1 MSPYEKIEALYKANP
16 QEMPF
21 WWYVDHHHRHGFVF
35 GRPDFF
41 VMGRPVIKES
51 TRDLITDP
59 CHKFPSSECNCWF
72 VHAMAGNIGKALEI
86 MPWPLG
92 WIGFERLRGGAK
104 DLTFFPSEDLTRLSR
119 SHPDAARQ
127 LIS

>member
-1 MSPYEKIEALYKANP
+1 VSPYEQIEAVYNAHP
-16 QEMPF
+16 QELPF
-21 WWYVDHHHRHGFVF
+21 WRYVDYHHRRGYVYSNQ
-35 GRPDFF
+35 DYF

-51 TRDLITDP
+51 TQDLIADP
-59 CHKFPSSECNCWF
+59 THAFPKELCNCWF

-92 WIGFERLRGGAK
+92 WIGFERLRAGVK
-104 DLTFFPSEDLTRLSR
+104 DLTFLPTEDLCRLSR
-119 SHPDAARQ
+119 SSPDAARQ